1 MVRALVTAF
10 LLILPMS
17 AANAGPSFYVV
28 EIANFACAHC
38 RAMDPLV
45 PSLIAATT
53 AAGGEFD
60 FAPLVWDGQPEA
72 RDMVYYAARQQ
83 GPDVAAAV
91 RTSLFKGIQDN
102 NLPFE
107 DVAQVDAWLQQD
119 VPVSVG
125 IDYDQLARDLN
136 TDVLTH
142 LPEAKTARLAK
153 AAGVSATPTFVF
165 IKDGVVVTTLTAA
178 PSDSAYSL
186 AEKVKAELKP
196 KQN

>member
-1 MVRALVTAF
+1 MVRALIAAC
-10 LLILPMS
+10 LLILPVS
-17 AANAGPSFYVV
+17 AANAAPPSFYVV
-28 EIANFACAHC
+28 EIANFGCAHC
-38 RAMDPLV
+38 RAMDPLI

-60 FAPLVWDGQPEA
+60 FAPLVWDDQSEA
-72 RDMVYYAARQQ
+72 RDMVYYAVRQQ

-91 RTSLFKGIQDN
+91 RASLFKGIQDN
-102 NLPFE
+102 SLPFE
-107 DVAQVDAWLQQD
+107 DVAQVEAWLQQD

-136 TDVLTH
+136 TDVLTR

-165 IKDGVVVTTLTAA
+165 IKDGAVVTTLTAA

-196 KQN
+196 K